1 MTETASQARRD
12 RPADSGPRLGAESG
26 LPRRPA
32 PGVGYI
38 VAIAVNAALLYVA
51 NNLLAWD
58 VLPFLTSEFGQVLW
72 LIDLSLLATIVVN
85 IVFLGFDPA
94 WLKSVCQIALGGISM
109 AVALRMYQVFPFD
122 FTGSRFDWGWTT
134 RFVMVLTMVGI
145 ATGIVAELI
154 KLAGSLVPR
163 TVREGV
169 HNETATIGH
178 KGQGGHNDREHPR
191 SIE

>member
-1 MTETASQARRD
+1 VIETASRARGD
-12 RPADSGPRLGAESG
+12 RPADGVDRLDAASGG
-26 LPRRPA
+26 LRRPA
-32 PGVGYI
+32 PGVGYL
-38 VAIAVNAALLYVA
+38 VAIAVNTALLYVA

-72 LIDLSLLATIVVN
+72 LIDLSLLATIIVN

-109 AVALRMYQVFPFD
+109 AVAFRMYQVFPFD
-122 FTGSRFDWGWTT
+122 FTSSRFDWGWTT

-145 ATGIVAELI
+145 ATGIVVELI

-163 TVREGV
+163 TVREGG
-169 HNETATIGH
+169 HNETATRRT
-178 KGQGGHNDREHPR
+178 QWTRR
-191 SIE
+191 TQ